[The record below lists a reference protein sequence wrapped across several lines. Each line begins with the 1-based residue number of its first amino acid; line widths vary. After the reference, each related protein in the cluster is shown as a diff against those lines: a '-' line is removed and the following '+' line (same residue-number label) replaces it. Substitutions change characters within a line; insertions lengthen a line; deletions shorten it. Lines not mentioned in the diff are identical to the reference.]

1 MREIT
6 LVLDE
11 GLYETIEDYAND
23 TGFSFNKVI
32 IQALS
37 YWFHDIDPDACMMAE
52 LSVTEAEWRQLWGMD
67 ANAVVHNLRAQRKT
81 EANAARREELAEAR
95 RE

>member
-23 TGFSFNKVI
+23 TRFSFNKVI

-37 YWFHDIDPDACMMAE
+37 YWFHDIEPDAGVMAE
-52 LSVTEAEWRQLWGMD
+52 LGVTESEWRQLWGLG
-67 ANAVVHNLRAQRKT
+67 ANAVVHSLRAQRKT
-81 EANAARREELAEAR
+81 EANAARREE
-95 RE
+95 